1 MRAGQLGRL
10 VEEEGFQELGPLT
23 SPASPEPPVLPPV
36 ALALPQSSWPSSL
49 PITAAWMAACRQML
63 TPCTLAIGRS
73 ARMAPP
79 VLPPVGSPLPSVMR
93 VPSSPIAATGA
104 EVRGVAF
111 SLSSARIEW
120 SVADLPV
127 LPPVVPPFALFS
139 FERPCRS

>member
-1 MRAGQLGRL
+1 MRAGQLGRQI
-10 VEEEGFQELGPLT
+10 EEEGFQELGPLA

-36 ALALPQSSWPSSL
+36 APPLRLFSWPSSL
-49 PITAAWMAACRQML
+49 PITAAWMSACPQML

-79 VLPPVGSPLPSVMR
+79 VLPPVGSPLPSVIG

-111 SLSSARIEW
+111 TLSSSRIEW
-120 SVADLPV
+120 SASEPPV
-127 LPPVVPPFALFS
+127 LPPVVPPLALFS
-139 FERPCRS
+139 SERPRRS